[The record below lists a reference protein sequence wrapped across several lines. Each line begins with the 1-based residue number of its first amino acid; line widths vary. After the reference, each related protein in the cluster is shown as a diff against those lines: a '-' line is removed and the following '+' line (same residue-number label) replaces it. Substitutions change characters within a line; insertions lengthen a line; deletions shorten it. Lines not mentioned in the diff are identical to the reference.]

1 MIMGLSL
8 VRDSAF
14 NSRAFKV
21 LLAVQTQ
28 EHSKDLIGILR
39 VEAHSVITEKK
50 RGCPVECARIYF
62 NFSDLAAA
70 REFHGIGEKIKED

>member
-1 MIMGLSL
+1 MIMGLAL

-14 NSRAFKV
+14 NSRALKV
-21 LLAVQTQ
+21 PLAVQAL
-28 EHSKDLIGILR
+28 EHSKDLIGMLG
-39 VEAHSVITEKK
+39 VEAHSVITNKK
-50 RGCPVECARIYF
+50 RGCPVEFPRIYF